1 MICEARFLDPAYK
14 KHWYCDTPELI
25 ENYDKA
31 IADTEKVWICHHRLE
46 EFYTSKELISMNL
59 YYHRP
64 PEELV
69 FCENETEHHKYP
81 HKTDGRIKKGQKMSD
96 KTKKRMSDSRKGKM
110 AQYSK
115 NKKPV
120 LCIETNTVYESIHEA
135 ERQTGMS
142 RGGIRRVLK
151 GVCKTAGGFHWRYV

>member
-1 MICEARFLDPAYK
+1 MICKALFLDTSYK
-14 KHWYCDTPELI
+14 KRWYCDTPELI
-25 ENYDKA
+25 ENYNKA

-46 EFYTSKELISMNL
+46 EFYTSEELISMNL

-81 HKTDGRIKKGQKMSD
+81 HKKDGRIKKGQKMSPE
-96 KTKKRMSDSRKGKM
+96 TKKRMSESRKGKM

-115 NKKPV
+115 NKTPV
-120 LCIETNTVYESIHEA
+120 QCIETGVVYESTHEA
-135 ERQTGMS
+135 EKQTRINHS
-142 RGGIRRVLK
+142 RISECCRGKR
-151 GVCKTAGGFHWRYV
+151 KTSGGFHWRYV